1 MLFLA
6 GCFYIKIRVKRIE
19 VLGIQPVGHEAE
31 SFSETLEMNDFA
43 FPQETDRITYFRI
56 FDHAENIVVSC
67 AGFLLC
73 CDAVRTALRLLPRLG
88 SVSLD
93 GG

>member
-56 FDHAENIVVSC
+56 FDQAQNIVVGG
-67 AGFLLC
+67 AGFLFRSHILEKI
-73 CDAVRTALRLLPRLG
+73 CDGITF
-88 SVSLD
+88 
-93 GG
+93 

>member
-6 GCFYIKIRVKRIE
+6 GCFHIKIRVKRIE

-56 FDHAENIVVSC
+56 FDQAQNIVVGG
-67 AGFLLC
+67 AGFLFWG
-73 CDAVRTALRLLPRLG
+73 DFVRTTLHNII
-88 SVSLD
+88 
-93 GG
+93 